1 MSHITP
7 DPHEEIQ
14 RLRDELA
21 DTKNRLQ
28 AVQGASGE
36 LIRALE
42 FSPQPPGLSKL
53 GQSPVAISL
62 TRLSDGLYIDVNHQW
77 EKLTGHSHASA
88 LGRTSVEMGLWESA
102 AHRDAYLKP
111 VYASGQLHNLDMPCV
126 RPDGV
131 RLILQH
137 NVCPISLNG
146 VDYLLAYLTDV
157 SAERQTQAALL
168 ASGQLLKATNNR
180 LNRQVAL
187 FESLENLAAVGY
199 WTTDTEQKDLRWSNG
214 LYGLAGL
221 APGSV
226 GDRVA
231 GRARIHPDDRSVF
244 EQARAA
250 LDGSTVQ
257 YRWLHPDGRVHWL
270 RTRMRRWQDEG
281 DQAIDF
287 GVVQDITDE
296 REAALA
302 LQAQLDFIQQITRR
316 VPGAVFQFRRRSDAR
331 HEFLFVSDFVSEL
344 YQGVTPQE
352 VLQNPRCLLRPIHPQ
367 DRSALMMQLK
377 TSAQDLTPTS
387 MEFRLLDGPEQL
399 RWLRVQAVPERE
411 GDGAVLWS
419 GFTTDITSNKLA
431 QEQLCN
437 SEARFRALTELSSD
451 WYWEQDADFQ
461 LTRLE
466 GSQEA
471 FQRLN
476 INSYLGK
483 TRWDS
488 DVQGVSA
495 AQWQAHRVSLLAHET
510 FHDFEFQRP
519 RDDGSLMWVSVSG
532 TPFYDA
538 QGEFQGYRGVGR
550 NISERKWADEKIER
564 LAFYDVLTGLPNR
577 RLLLDRL
584 QQALVLSAREKSIG
598 ALLFIDLDN
607 FKDLND
613 TQGHDV
619 GDLLLQLVAR
629 RLLGSVREAD
639 TVARLGGDEFVV
651 MLQGLDT
658 ELAVATTQV
667 EQVGKKILAQLNQAY
682 PLRNAQYH
690 STPSIGVTLFEDHSQ
705 TLEEL
710 LKQADL
716 AMYESKSAGRNT
728 LRFFDPSMQALVAA
742 RTVLETEL
750 RYGLQRQELLVYY
763 QPIVDCDAVLTGVE
777 ALVRWQHPQRGLV
790 SPAEFIPVAEQSG
803 LILPLGHW
811 VLEQA
816 CEQLVLWARVDS
828 TQRLTISV
836 NVSARQFRQPDFAKR
851 IQALLLKTGANAR
864 RLKLELT
871 ESLLLSDVQDAIQ
884 KMSELQAVG
893 VGFSLDDF
901 GTGYSSLS
909 YLKQLP
915 LQQLKIDQS
924 FVQEVMTATN
934 DAVIART
941 VLALGLSMG
950 LSVVAEGVETQ
961 AQREF
966 LISHGCLMFQG
977 YLFGRPVPVEA
988 LVLNRR
994 VPLH

>member
-1 MSHITP
+1 MSSIP
-7 DPHEEIQ
+7 DPYAEIQ

-21 DTKNRLQ
+21 HAQDRLQ
-28 AVQGASGE
+28 SVVGARGA
-36 LIRALE
+36 LVRALE
-42 FSPQPPGLSKL
+42 LVPESLRLKTMGE
-53 GQSPVAISL
+53 SPVAISL
-62 TRLSDGLYIDVNHQW
+62 SRLSDGLYIDVNPEW
-77 EKLTGHSHASA
+77 ERLTGHTHASVM
-88 LGRTSVEMGLWESA
+88 GHTSVELGLWDSGS
-102 AHRDAYLKP
+102 HRETALKP
-111 VYASGQLHNLDMPCV
+111 LRVAGQLRDVDQPCI

-137 NVCPISLNG
+137 NLSLIE
-146 VDYLLAYLTDV
+146 VDGIDYVLTYLSDV
-157 SAERQTQAALL
+157 SADRQAQTSLL
-168 ASGQLLKATNNR
+168 ASEQLLKATNSR

-199 WTTDTEQKDLRWSNG
+199 WTTDSEQNNLRWSNG

-221 APGSV
+221 SPGSV
-226 GDRVA
+226 WDRVG
-231 GRARIHPDDRSVF
+231 GRARIHSDDRATF

-250 LDGSTVQ
+250 LDGSIVQ
-257 YRWLHPDGRVHWL
+257 YRWHHPDGRVHWL
-270 RTRMRRWQDEG
+270 RTRMRRWQDGG

-302 LQAQLDFIQQITRR
+302 LQGRLDFIQQITRR
-316 VPGAVFQFRRRSDAR
+316 VPGAVFQFRRRAGGQY
-331 HEFLFVSDFVSEL
+331 EFLYVSDFVREL
-344 YQGVTPQE
+344 YAGITPE
-352 VLQNPRCLLRPIHPQ
+352 VALQNPRCLLRSIHPQ
-367 DRSALMMQLK
+367 DRTMLVALIQ
-377 TSAQDLTPTS
+377 TSAQILAPTG
-387 MEFRLLDGPEQL
+387 MEFRLQVGDNEDQL
-399 RWLRVQAVPERE
+399 RWLRVQMVPERE
-411 GDGAVLWS
+411 VDGSVLWS

-431 QEQLCN
+431 QDQLRN

-451 WYWEQDADFQ
+451 WFWEQDADFR

-466 GSQEA
+466 GRPDGVRHLHPS
-471 FQRLN
+471 R
-476 INSYLGK
+476 YLGS
-483 TRWDS
+483 THWDS
-488 DVQGVSA
+488 DAQGLSA
-495 AQWQAHRVSLLAHET
+495 ADWQAHRARLLAHDT
-510 FHDFEFQRP
+510 FHDFEYQRS
-519 RDDGSLMWVSVSG
+519 REDGSLMWVSVSG
-532 TPFYDA
+532 TPIYDA
-538 QGEFQGYRGVGR
+538 QGRFQGYRGVGR
-550 NISERKWADEKIER
+550 DISERRLADERIER

-577 RLLLDRL
+577 RLLIDRL
-584 QQALVLSAREKSIG
+584 QQALVVSAREKSVG

-629 RLLGSVREAD
+629 RLLASVREAD
-639 TVARLGGDEFVV
+639 TVARLGGDEFVL
-651 MLQGLDT
+651 MLQGLDSQLT
-658 ELAVATTQV
+658 VATAQV
-667 EQVGKKILAQLNQAY
+667 EQVGKKILAQLNQSY
-682 PLRNAQYH
+682 LLRHGEYH

-742 RTVLETEL
+742 RTELEAEL
-750 RYGLQRQELLVYY
+750 RHGLQRQELLVYY
-763 QPIVDCDAVLTGVE
+763 QPVVDRHAVMIGVE

-790 SPAEFIPVAEQSG
+790 PPAEFIPVAEQSG
-803 LILPLGHW
+803 LILPLGQW

-816 CEQLVLWARVDS
+816 CEQLVRWAQAEATAS
-828 TQRLTISV
+828 LTIAV
-836 NVSARQFRQPDFAKR
+836 NVSARQFRQPDFSKT
-851 IQALLLKTGANAR
+851 IQALLMATGANPR

-871 ESLLLSDVQDAIQ
+871 ESLLLSDVKDAIQ
-884 KMSELQAVG
+884 KMSELQAAG
-893 VGFSLDDF
+893 VSFSLDDF

-924 FVQEVMTATN
+924 FVQEVMTATS

-977 YLFGRPVPVEA
+977 YLFGRPVPIGA
-988 LVLNRR
+988 L
-994 VPLH
+994 PLHQTVH